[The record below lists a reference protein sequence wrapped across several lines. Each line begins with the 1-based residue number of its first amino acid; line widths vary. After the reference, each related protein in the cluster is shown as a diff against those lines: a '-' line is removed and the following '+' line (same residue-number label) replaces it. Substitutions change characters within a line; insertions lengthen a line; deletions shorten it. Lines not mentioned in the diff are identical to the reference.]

1 MAVVLMVSSLLSIG
15 YLMPIV
21 VRAFFRPLPEGAET
35 GMAEAPWLML
45 VPICLTAA
53 LCVAIFFW
61 ADGVYR
67 LLAPVVG
74 LGGA

>member
-1 MAVVLMVSSLLSIG
+1 MASSLLSIG

-21 VRAFFRPLPEGAET
+21 VRAFFRPLPAGEQDGLK
-35 GMAEAPWLML
+35 EAPLLML
-45 VPICLTAA
+45 LPICLTALA
-53 LCVAIFFW
+53 CFVIFFY

-74 LGGA
+74 MDF